1 MRQRAPI
8 LLALLL
14 VLVTVALAL
23 LQCGAWDGTVNGDG
37 VSYLDLAR
45 LYSHGRLSALA
56 NGYWSPLY
64 PMLLAAVM
72 RLTAVAG
79 PQPLTTLLTPEMR
92 VVFAVNVLVMAGAAA
107 AFGRLLIALHRSV
120 APAPRAVVVC
130 RVLAASALFVWC
142 MIRFIG
148 ATSVTPDA
156 LLATW
161 LLLVAGELVDATV
174 RPPSTART
182 LRIAVFLAAGYWT
195 KAVFFPVAALM
206 LGAYLV
212 TTLRAVDRAA
222 WRAHLARGLAP
233 LLLLV
238 APLVVVQSASQHRL
252 SFGET
257 GRLNYRWYVL
267 GAPHA
272 AADASNDPR
281 AELATD
287 ASSGGRQAAAL
298 PLASGTTLYRGDVAG
313 TFPYWFDPSR
323 FEPRDAIRVDAR
335 AQWERLA
342 YNAHWYR
349 VVAAPFVVL
358 ALIAL
363 AASLARGSLS
373 ARMLLPALPAA
384 ALIVLDALTHVEG
397 RLAGPPILLLLV
409 LALHLSSSRPPVATA
424 PSLGAARAPLWRRAS
439 LAAECIALLA
449 LGVLAL
455 GRSAKR
461 VPTAATGALAAQL
474 VSPAAELRAR
484 GLAEGSAI
492 GIVGSPYGHYWA
504 HQAGVRLAVVTQTE
518 GRNAPMGDAELAAIA
533 RESCAQGAPL
543 GAIVGH
549 QRDDVQSR
557 DAVALAS
564 GWWIWRPPPTS
575 PCTRVSTR

>member
-1 MRQRAPI
+1 MRQRTPI

-14 VLVTVALAL
+14 VLVTAVLAMV
-23 LQCGAWDGTVNGDG
+23 QCGGWDGTVNGDG

-64 PMLLAAVM
+64 PMLLAAAM
-72 RLTAVAG
+72 RATGVAG
-79 PQPLTTLLTPEMR
+79 PQPLATLLTPELR
-92 VVFAVNVLVMAGAAA
+92 VVFAVNVVVMVGAAA
-107 AFGRLLIALHRSV
+107 AFGRLLIALHR
-120 APAPRAVVVC
+120 AAGPAPRAALVC
-130 RVLAASALFVWC
+130 RLLAASALFVWC

-161 LLLVAGELVDATV
+161 LLLVAAELVDASV
-174 RPPSTART
+174 QPPSSART
-182 LRIAVFLAAGYWT
+182 FRIAAFLAAGYGT
-195 KAVFFPVAALM
+195 KAVFFPVAALV

-212 TTLRAVDRAA
+212 VTLRTADRAA
-222 WRAHLARGLAP
+222 WRAHLVRALAP
-233 LLLLV
+233 VLLLV

-272 AADASNDPR
+272 SASGAPAESRGGLAA
-281 AELATD
+281 
-287 ASSGGRQAAAL
+287 ASSMGQQALAL
-298 PLASGTTLYRGDVAG
+298 PLAAGTTLYGGNVAG

-335 AQWERLA
+335 AQWERLR

-358 ALIAL
+358 ALVAL
-363 AASLARGSLS
+363 AASLAHGNPS
-373 ARMLLPALPAA
+373 AHVLLPALPAA
-384 ALIVLDALTHVEG
+384 TLIVLYALTHVEG

-409 LALHLSSSRPPVATA
+409 LALHLASARMA
-424 PSLGAARAPLWRRAS
+424 PSTAAPLEAARAPAWRRAC
-439 LAAECIALLA
+439 LVAECGALVA
-449 LGVLAL
+449 LGVLAI
-455 GRSAKR
+455 GRTAKR
-461 VPTAATGALAAQL
+461 VPTASASAYAVRL

-484 GLAEGSAI
+484 GVTEGSAI

-504 HQAGVRLAVVTQTE
+504 HQNGVRLAVVTATE
-518 GRNAPMGDAELAAIA
+518 GRHAPVSDAELTSIA
-533 RESCAQGAPL
+533 NESCARGTPL
-543 GAIVGH
+543 AAIVGEH
-549 QRDDVQSR
+549 AEDVQSAR
-557 DAVALAS
+557 SVGLMS
-564 GWWIWRPPPTS
+564 GLWLWRPTS
-575 PCTRVSTR
+575 PCSRFSTR

>member
-64 PMLLAAVM
+64 PMLLASAM
-72 RLTAVAG
+72 RATGVAG
-79 PQPLTTLLTPEMR
+79 PQPLATLLTPEMR

-107 AFGRLLIALHRSV
+107 AFGRLLIVLHRAV

-161 LLLVAGELVDATV
+161 LLLVAAELVDATV
-174 RPPSTART
+174 QPPSTART
-182 LRIAVFLAAGYWT
+182 LRVAAFLAAGYWT

-212 TTLRAVDRAA
+212 ATLRAVDRAA
-222 WRAHLARGLAP
+222 WRAHLVRGLAP
-233 LLLLV
+233 VLLLV
-238 APLVVVQSASQHRL
+238 APLVMVQSASQHRL

-272 AADASNDPR
+272 AATAPDDSR
-281 AELATD
+281 TLAPD
-287 ASSGGRQAAAL
+287 ASSARRQAVAL

-335 AQWERLA
+335 AQWERLE

-384 ALIVLDALTHVEG
+384 TLIVLYALTHVEG

-409 LALHLSSSRPPVATA
+409 LALHLSSSRPPVSIA
-424 PSLGAARAPLWRRAS
+424 PNLDARTPLWRRAS
-439 LAAECIALLA
+439 LVAECIALVA
-449 LGVLAL
+449 LGVLAV
-455 GRSAKR
+455 GRTAKR
-461 VPTAATGALAAQL
+461 VPTGPTDTLATRL

-484 GLAEGSAI
+484 GLAEGSSI

-518 GRNAPMGDAELAAIA
+518 GRSVPMGDAELAAIA

-549 QRDDVQSR
+549 QRDEVQSR
-557 DAVALAS
+557 DAVALES
-564 GWWIWRPPPTS
+564 GWWIWRPTS
-575 PCTRVSTR
+575 PCARVSTR